1 LLAEAGYPRGQGL
14 PPVHFTF
21 AMRSESGRVLVQQIR
36 EQVERVGFR
45 CVLEELSWS
54 DFSARLDTRRVQ
66 CLNVTWVADIPD
78 PDSFLYPMCASDGSG
93 NFYRYANASVDSLL
107 VLGRARRS
115 SQERLAIYR
124 LAERMTLRD
133 AAIIPLYHPL
143 SAMAVQAS
151 VRGLTI
157 SPMGVGGLAMEAV
170 WLADAPRPEAANVA
184 ALSPPRSALPAP
196 SQVTPAAVQGRVP

>member
-1 LLAEAGYPRGQGL
+1 
-14 PPVHFTF
+14 
-21 AMRSESGRVLVQQIR
+21 
-36 EQVERVGFR
+36 
-45 CVLEELSWS
+45 
-54 DFSARLDTRRVQ
+54 
-66 CLNVTWVADIPD
+66 
-78 PDSFLYPMCASDGSG
+78 
-93 NFYRYANASVDSLL
+93 
-107 VLGRARRS
+107 
-115 SQERLAIYR
+115 
-124 LAERMTLRD
+124 MTLRD